1 MIAVAAPILGLQF
14 VLVRPISFATP
25 TKNPSPSFLI
35 PGAAKNRAVASLRL
49 DQINSSLVIQAARR
63 ILFQALELGG
73 SGNEPSGVVLNGCQ
87 IQGTGQ
93 DLGKGQHFGQGRIV
107 FHQPVLLPDEHFV
120 PIELIRG
127 RVGRS
132 GTARLRLPR
141 KPSAPPLS

>member
-1 MIAVAAPILGLQF
+1 LIAVAAPILGLQF

-35 PGAAKNRAVASLRL
+35 PGAAKNRAAASLRL
-49 DQINSSLVIQAARR
+49 DLINSSLVIQAARR
-63 ILFQALELGG
+63 VLFQALDLGG
-73 SGNEPSGVVLNGCQ
+73 SANEPSGVVLNGCQ

-107 FHQPVLLPDEHFV
+107 FDQPVLLPDEHFV

>member
-1 MIAVAAPILGLQF
+1 
-14 VLVRPISFATP
+14 VRPISFATP

-73 SGNEPSGVVLNGCQ
+73 LGNEPSGVVLNGCQ
-87 IQGTGQ
+87 IPGTGG
-93 DLGKGQHFGQGRIV
+93 DRGKGQQFLQGRIV
-107 FHQPVLLPDEHFV
+107 FDQPVLLPDEQYV

-127 RVGRS
+127 RLGRS
-132 GTARLRLPR
+132 GSARLRLPR
-141 KPSAPPLS
+141 KPSSPPIA

>member
-1 MIAVAAPILGLQF
+1 M
-14 VLVRPISFATP
+14 RPISFATP

-73 SGNEPSGVVLNGCQ
+73 LGTEPSGVVLNGCQ
-87 IQGTGQ
+87 IPGTGG
-93 DLGKGQHFGQGRIV
+93 DRGKGQQFLQGRIV
-107 FHQPVLLPDEHFV
+107 FDQPVLLPDEQFV

-127 RVGRS
+127 RLGRS
-132 GTARLRLPR
+132 GSARLRLPR
-141 KPSAPPLS
+141 KPSSPPIA

>member
-1 MIAVAAPILGLQF
+1 M
-14 VLVRPISFATP
+14 
-25 TKNPSPSFLI
+25 
-35 PGAAKNRAVASLRL
+35 RL
-49 DQINSSLVIQAARR
+49 DLINSSLVIQAARR
-63 ILFQALELGG
+63 VLFHALDLGG
-73 SGNEPSGVVLNGCQ
+73 SANEPSGVVLNGCQ

-107 FHQPVLLPDEHFV
+107 FDQPVLLPDEHFV

>member
-1 MIAVAAPILGLQF
+1 M
-14 VLVRPISFATP
+14 RPISFATP

-73 SGNEPSGVVLNGCQ
+73 LGNEPSGVVLNGCQ
-87 IQGTGQ
+87 VKGTGG
-93 DLGKGQHFGQGRIV
+93 DLGKSQQFLQGRIV
-107 FHQPVLLPDEHFV
+107 FDQPVLLPDEQFV

-127 RVGRS
+127 RLGRS
-132 GTARLRLPR
+132 GAARLRLPR
-141 KPSAPPLS
+141 KPSAPSIA